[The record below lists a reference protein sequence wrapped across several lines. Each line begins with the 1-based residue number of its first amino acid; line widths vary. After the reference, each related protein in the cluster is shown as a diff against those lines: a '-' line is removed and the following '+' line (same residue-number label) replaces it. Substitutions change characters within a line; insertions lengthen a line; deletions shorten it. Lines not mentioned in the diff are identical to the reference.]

1 MTVHETKFPKVH
13 IALDTNAEIGSGS
26 SLDHFMI
33 DRQIESISRIVK
45 NLPGYMELFGSDH
58 GWKDVLDPD
67 TVKKFQNFDEEIYCE
82 MRSGH
87 YMHIVHRDELDEW
100 HFHCDTG
107 VPGSKPENLDV
118 TINEYWH
125 FDTKTEAKEEMRIW
139 IQALSINPYIKS
151 QNEMDNTMSAHDL
164 IMQETT

>member
-1 MTVHETKFPKVH
+1 MTVHKSKFPKVN
-13 IALDTNAEIGSGS
+13 IAMNNHADIGSGTT
-26 SLDHFMI
+26 LDHFMI
-33 DRQIESISRIVK
+33 DRNIESISRLVK

-67 TVKKFQNFDEEIYCE
+67 TVKKFQNFDDEIYCV

-87 YMHIVHRDELDEW
+87 YLQVVEREELDEW

-107 VPGSKPENLDV
+107 VPGSNPDNLDV
-118 TINEYWH
+118 TINEHWY
-125 FDTKTEAKEEMRIW
+125 FDTKTEAKDEMRKW

-151 QNEMDNTMSAHDL
+151 QSDLETTLQAHDL
-164 IMQETT
+164 IMN